1 MSRLFVVGL
10 LLTAATAQSTGLV
23 TLFLPDSEPLYLDA
37 SVVGVSTAGTDPVT
51 TLRVACPTGSS
62 PGNKACRTAGIYPA
76 QVYHTRGSVWG
87 GTTTYSADDS
97 TTTWICTLGG
107 SHPTLSGD
115 CTKTIIASDS
125 TRTETATYG
134 NCYVGAHQRP
144 IEVTAGLEKLDF
156 FITTIDAGELVSIQ
170 QSLLSKDGC
179 PSSNT
184 IIWEGAVTSDISTTT
199 LSGGSHGETHQT
211 TLTSTGGL
219 GESTTAPTQTDTD
232 TVQAST
238 TSPNSAVR
246 NGQSPMGIVLLG
258 MGVVLMIGLML

>member
-1 MSRLFVVGL
+1 MSRPFVVGL
-10 LLTAATAQSTGLV
+10 LLAPATAQSTGLL
-23 TLFLPDSEPLYLDA
+23 TLFLPDSEPLSLDA

-62 PGNKACRTAGIYPA
+62 PENNACRTAGIYPA

-115 CTKTIIASDS
+115 CTKTIVASDS
-125 TRTETATYG
+125 TRTMTATYG

-144 IEVTAGLEKLDF
+144 IVVTAGLEKIDS
-156 FITTIDAGELVSIQ
+156 FITTIDASELVSIQ
-170 QSLLSKDGC
+170 QSLLSEDGC
-179 PSSNT
+179 PSSKT
-184 IIWEGAVTSDISTTT
+184 TIWEGAVTRATSTTT
-199 LSGGSHGETHQT
+199 MGGGSHGEAHQT
-211 TLTSTGGL
+211 TLTSTGGS
-219 GESTTAPTQTDTD
+219 GESTAAPTHTDTD

-238 TSPNSAVR
+238 TSPNTAVR
-246 NGQSPMGIVLLG
+246 RGQSPMGMVLLG
-258 MGVVLMIGLML
+258 MGVVLMIGSML